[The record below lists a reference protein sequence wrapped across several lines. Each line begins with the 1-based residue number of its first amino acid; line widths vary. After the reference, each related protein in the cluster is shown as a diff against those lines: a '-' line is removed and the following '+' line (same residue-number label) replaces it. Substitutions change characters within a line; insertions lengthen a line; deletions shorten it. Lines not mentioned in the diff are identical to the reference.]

1 MNLEPGADKWELWY
15 GILMYIVFILFFVG
29 VYLFICFCPTVQCLL
44 ISELVAGKKT
54 LIVKRDLA
62 EGVSIK

>member
-1 MNLEPGADKWELWY
+1 MGVGKWELWY
-15 GILMYIVFILFFVG
+15 GIYILISFFVG

-44 ISELVAGKKT
+44 ISELVAGKKN
-54 LIVKRDLA
+54 LIVERDLA